1 MVSGKSDFL
10 TSLELGNTSFVTR
23 VHRFVG
29 STFMVHA
36 DDFNRIL
43 QFLPIVPW
51 AEPWPKVGC
60 TSPRALNSPLESIG
74 YGPKGKS
81 NIINLESWV
90 DCGELSPN
98 GLISC
103 WQIIMIQPD
112 HYSILH

>member
-1 MVSGKSDFL
+1 VEKVFLL

-51 AEPWPKVGC
+51 AI
-60 TSPRALNSPLESIG
+60 PRLAALRRA
-74 YGPKGKS
+74 
-81 NIINLESWV
+81 
-90 DCGELSPN
+90 
-98 GLISC
+98 
-103 WQIIMIQPD
+103 
-112 HYSILH
+112 H